1 MDVQECFERILRV
14 AGEVANT
21 TRDTDVPYA
30 LLQLRDVLECQELGG
45 RELRSVKEQIW
56 KCDLIHI
63 IVEVLR
69 QDFTLVEGRWDT
81 AAQLV
86 SILSSICTGFNPKVQ
101 TKPDEETQ
109 SDVEQVKEYYEI
121 LLPTAVDSVL
131 ILANTLLE
139 IESAGQLQ
147 LEGKPST
154 THLDYFQSVIDSLLW
169 FCAGH
174 KQCIPRILQSPYL
187 LHILITDNLSYCE
200 VLIPAMRKLVKA
212 NKSSLSSIPLD
223 VLQNILDELVYKL
236 SGKGKRTAVLSLKL
250 LANIVHYSPNVLE
263 VVLSRYKGLHTVVL
277 QFKNEGLGQDVD
289 QFIAKLEMRAATN
302 TEAHICNQAAV
313 AIQAAWRGYTTRKK
327 IKTVHKGIQRFQQ
340 LYRKKK
346 AERLRRKEEQIR
358 MKSSQAVKQ
367 ELQKSS
373 WIKFHEKQM
382 AILEQLP
389 ASDVDRFMQTQKIQ
403 AATTIQSW
411 WRSKQ
416 AQKRYNMKRKEI
428 KCAVVLQRT
437 VRQFLQRRKKS
448 QNSAKQQPI
457 VFPVVEGAERE
468 LLQGVVAQ
476 YRELHPVTYHTASE
490 LQQLHREVQDHLSEF
505 YHSRSAQRKADE
517 HRTLL
522 LSQLNRDCELLLSAP
537 SVSAASSSDVT
548 TYSSR
553 SASIARMAEMA
564 HQEELKAMDLPWWKK
579 PQLDL
584 DEISLS

>member
-1 MDVQECFERILRV
+1 MDVQECTEKILRV
-14 AGEVANT
+14 AGEVANA
-21 TRDTDVPYA
+21 TRDTDVPYT
-30 LLQLRDVLECQELGG
+30 LLQLRDILECQELDA
-45 RELRSVKEQIW
+45 RDLRTVKEQIW

-81 AAQLV
+81 AAHLV
-86 SILSSICTGFNPKVQ
+86 SILSSICTGFNPKVK
-101 TKPDEETQ
+101 TNPGEEIQ
-109 SDVEQVKEYYEI
+109 SEVEQVKEYYEI
-121 LLPTAVDSVL
+121 LLPTAVDSIL

-147 LEGKPST
+147 VGGKLST
-154 THLDYFQSVIDSLLW
+154 THLECFQSVIDSLLW
-169 FCAGH
+169 CCAGH

-187 LHILITDNLSYCE
+187 LHILITDNLPYCE

-212 NKSSLSSIPLD
+212 SKSSLSSIPLD

-236 SGKGKRTAVLSLKL
+236 SGKGKRAAVLSLKL
-250 LANIVHYSPNVLE
+250 LASIVHYSPNVLE
-263 VVLSRYKGLHTVVL
+263 VVLSRYRGLHTVVS
-277 QFKNEGLGQDVD
+277 QFRKEDLGQDVD
-289 QFIAKLEMRAATN
+289 QFIVKLEMRAATEV
-302 TEAHICNQAAV
+302 EAQICNQAAV
-313 AIQAAWRGYTTRKK
+313 VIQAAWRGYTTRKK

-346 AERLRRKEEQIR
+346 VERLRRKEEEIE

-367 ELQKSS
+367 ELQQSS
-373 WIKFHEKQM
+373 WIKFREKQM
-382 AILEQLP
+382 ALLEQLP
-389 ASDVDRFMQTQKIQ
+389 ASDLDRFMRTQKIQ

-416 AQKRYNMKRKEI
+416 AQKEYNTKRKEI
-428 KCAVVLQRT
+428 KCAVVLQRA
-437 VRQFLQRRKKS
+437 VRRFLRQRKKS
-448 QNSAKQQPI
+448 QNSAKQQPL
-457 VFPVVEGAERE
+457 VFPVIEGAERE

-476 YRELHPVTYHTASE
+476 HRELHPVTHHTASE
-490 LQQLHREVQDHLSEF
+490 LQQLHKGVQDHLCEF
-505 YHSRSAQRKADE
+505 YQSRSFQRKADK

-537 SVSAASSSDVT
+537 SVSAASSSDII

-579 PQLDL
+579 PQLDR

>member
-1 MDVQECFERILRV
+1 MDVQEWFEKILRV

-30 LLQLRDVLECQELGG
+30 LLQLRDVLECQELDG

-101 TKPDEETQ
+101 TKPGEETQ
-109 SDVEQVKEYYEI
+109 SEVEQVKEYYEI

-139 IESAGQLQ
+139 IESAGQVQ

-200 VLIPAMRKLVKA
+200 VLIPAMRKLVKS
-212 NKSSLSSIPLD
+212 NKSSLSSVPLD

-236 SGKGKRTAVLSLKL
+236 SGNGKRTAVLSLKL

-289 QFIAKLEMRAATN
+289 QFIAKLEMRVATN
-302 TEAHICNQAAV
+302 TEAQICNQAAV

-327 IKTVHKGIQRFQQ
+327 SKTMHKGIQKFQQ
-340 LYRKKK
+340 LYRMKK
-346 AERLRRKEEQIR
+346 AERLRRKEEEIR

-367 ELQKSS
+367 ELQKHS

-382 AILEQLP
+382 ALLEQLP

-416 AQKRYNMKRKEI
+416 AQKKYNMKRKEI
-428 KCAVVLQRT
+428 ECAVVLQRT

-448 QNSAKQQPI
+448 QSSAKQQPI
-457 VFPVVEGAERE
+457 VFPAVEGAERE

-490 LQQLHREVQDHLSEF
+490 LQHLHREVQDHLSEF
-505 YHSRSAQRKADE
+505 YQSRSARRKADE
-517 HRTLL
+517 HRTLF
-522 LSQLNRDCELLLSAP
+522 LSQLNRDCELLLNAP
-537 SVSAASSSDVT
+537 SISAASSSDVT

>member
-1 MDVQECFERILRV
+1 MDVQECTENILRV

-30 LLQLRDVLECQELGG
+30 LLQLRNILECQELDARG
-45 RELRSVKEQIW
+45 LRSVKEQIW

-101 TKPDEETQ
+101 TKPGEEAQ
-109 SDVEQVKEYYEI
+109 SEVEQVKEYYEI

-147 LEGKPST
+147 LRGKPST
-154 THLDYFQSVIDSLLW
+154 THLDYFRSIIDSLLW

-236 SGKGKRTAVLSLKL
+236 SGKGKRTAILSLKM

-263 VVLSRYKGLHTVVL
+263 VVLSRYKGLHTVVS

-289 QFIAKLEMRAATN
+289 QFIVKLEMRAATN
-302 TEAHICNQAAV
+302 VEAQICNQAAV
-313 AIQAAWRGYTTRKK
+313 VIQAAWRGYTTRKK
-327 IKTVHKGIQRFQQ
+327 IRTIHKGIQRFQQ

-346 AERLRRKEEQIR
+346 AERLRRKEEEVR

-367 ELQKSS
+367 ELQQSS

-382 AILEQLP
+382 ALLEQLP

-416 AQKRYNMKRKEI
+416 AQKKYNMKRKEI

-437 VRQFLQRRKKS
+437 IRQFLQRRKKS

-457 VFPVVEGAERE
+457 VLPVVEGTERE

-476 YRELHPVTYHTASE
+476 YRELHPVTYRTGTE
-490 LQQLHREVQDHLSEF
+490 LQQLHREVQDHLSGF
-505 YHSRSAQRKADE
+505 YQSRSAQRKADE

-522 LSQLNRDCELLLSAP
+522 LSQLNSDCKLLLSAP

-564 HQEELKAMDLPWWKK
+564 HQEELKAMDLSWWKK

-584 DEISLS
+584 DKISLS